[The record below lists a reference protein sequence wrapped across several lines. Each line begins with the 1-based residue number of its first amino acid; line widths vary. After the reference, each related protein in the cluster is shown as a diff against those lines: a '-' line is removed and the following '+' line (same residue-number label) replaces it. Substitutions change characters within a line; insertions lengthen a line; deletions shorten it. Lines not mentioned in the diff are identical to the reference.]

1 MASETPLFSDFPA
14 VSKAEWF
21 ARMEKDLRGKPLHDM
36 RWHLSKDIILEPAYH
51 PEDRPEP
58 RPPLR
63 SQPGWQVGEYVSLDE
78 LPDAR
83 NRLLEGLQGGVEA
96 PVLRFKRTFSD
107 AEWDQMLDGLLPD
120 AVSVHLEELYSR
132 KQPQALLS
140 QWHGWLKRH
149 GHDPQRI
156 KGTIDVDPLLDE
168 SEPDFDALKDIVQ
181 QCRKEL
187 PGYRCVQVN
196 ARIFHGAIQAVEQ
209 ELALTLAK
217 ANEYLV
223 QLTERGLTPGQ
234 VVDRMHLSLAVGTSY
249 FVEIAKLRA
258 LRLLWPSLM
267 QGHGANGLPMPS
279 MAVHL
284 AMESQSESD
293 MYANMI
299 QASTQVMSAVL
310 GGADLIFVLPAN
322 ANLKE
327 ASTGFTRRIARNVQH
342 ILKLEAHL
350 DQVADPLAGSY
361 FVEELTD
368 VLARKAWK
376 LFREFEADGGYME
389 SSLI

>member
-1 MASETPLFSDFPA
+1 MASEAPLFSDFTA
-14 VSKAEWF
+14 VSKAEWL
-21 ARMEKDLRGKPLHDM
+21 ARMEKDLRGKPLDDI
-36 RWHLSKDIILEPAYH
+36 RWHLNRDITLEPAYH
-51 PEDRPEP
+51 PEDRPKR

-63 SQPGWQVGEYVSLDE
+63 SQPGWQVGEYISLDE
-78 LPDAR
+78 VEEAR
-83 NRLLEGLQGGVEA
+83 IRLQQALNGGVEA

-107 AEWDQMLDGLLPD
+107 AEWDRMLDGLLPD
-120 AVSVHLEELYSR
+120 AISVHLEEMYSR
-132 KQPQALLS
+132 KQPQALLG
-140 QWHGWLKRH
+140 QWHQWLERQ
-149 GHDPQRI
+149 GHDPRQVR
-156 KGTIDVDPLLDE
+156 GTIDVDPLLDE
-168 SEPDFDALKDIVQ
+168 SDPDFDKLLAIVQ
-181 QCRKEL
+181 QCREDL

-223 QLTERGLTPGQ
+223 QLTERGLNPAD
-234 VVDRMHLSLAVGTSY
+234 VLARMHLSMAVGTSY

-258 LRLLWPSLM
+258 LRLLWPNLL
-267 QGHGANGLPMPS
+267 QGYGAAELPMPS

-284 AMESQSESD
+284 AMESQSETDS
-293 MYANMI
+293 YANMI

-327 ASTGFTRRIARNVQH
+327 PSTSFTRRIARNVQH

-350 DQVADPLAGSY
+350 DKVADPLAGSY

-368 VLARKAWK
+368 VLAQKAWV
-376 LFREFEADGGYME
+376 LFQAFEADGGYME
-389 SSLI
+389 SNLL